1 MGGVC
6 ESGTLPLQICG
17 LNSYTYLCQPFGRR
31 VFMGNVKR
39 KGGKL

>member
-17 LNSYTYLCQPFGRR
+17 LNSYTYLCLPSVHR
-31 VFMGNVKR
+31 VFIENIKR